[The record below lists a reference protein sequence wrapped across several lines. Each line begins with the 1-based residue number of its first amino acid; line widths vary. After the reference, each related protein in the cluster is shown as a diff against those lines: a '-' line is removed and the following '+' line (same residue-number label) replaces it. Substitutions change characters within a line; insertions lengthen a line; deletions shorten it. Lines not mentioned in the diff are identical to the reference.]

1 MSDKKVSSWLPI
13 FHSFL
18 SSKTIISPVLLSTLI
33 LMLHKSLIYE
43 GKTISRENTAVLHY
57 KEVLKGC
64 KPMYVFIY
72 LFFYLFLRS

>member
-18 SSKTIISPVLLSTLI
+18 SFKTIILPVFLSTLI

-43 GKTISRENTAVLHY
+43 GKVISRENTAVLLY
-57 KEVLKGC
+57 KEVLKGR
-64 KPMYVFIY
+64 KYVYLFIY
-72 LFFYLFLRS
+72 L